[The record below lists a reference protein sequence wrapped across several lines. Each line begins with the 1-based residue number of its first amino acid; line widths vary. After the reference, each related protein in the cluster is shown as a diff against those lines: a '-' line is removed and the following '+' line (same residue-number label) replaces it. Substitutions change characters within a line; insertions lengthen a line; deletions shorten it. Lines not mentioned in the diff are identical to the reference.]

1 MKAKKVFCVLMAIIF
16 CITLLPNTVLATSD
30 NARYLMDAETLPD
43 GTIAVL
49 FIKGGTASSGTI
61 SGGAL
66 YYGVYDP
73 SNDEWT
79 EEPVGETAPT
89 AKEAALA
96 LDGSTAHVAYVNSD
110 DEIAYTYQRRSGWA
124 DEEIIESNNCNEKV
138 GVLSSV
144 DICVDNEGNAY
155 ISYIDTQGAEDDSY
169 RKPDGMYATNA
180 SGKFVKTVIANCTG
194 YGDSWGRWY
203 DEMVAPIKIAAG
215 DEKVQVSFDIHTYD
229 WTNGS
234 GAWNGYA
241 FHFTAN
247 GTSLDTNSSGR
258 VVDVCSDGTDFYTL
272 LSQSGKYFV
281 VNDNVKIEETEL
293 TTTVTAAD
301 ITIDDSEIYYATI
314 SGTTL
319 NFYQDGTFVEDV
331 TADTAI
337 LSGYNRFTTVICDGE
352 QYVIYTGSDE
362 DNSLV
367 ISKLDGDEMVEFLV
381 PNPPSTYSVTITI
394 ADNMTKTSGEDEQD
408 VIVEEDMTD
417 VVYEANEGYCFPET
431 YEVDGENGVTV
442 TRNSATQITV
452 SGTPTD
458 DVEIVLIA
466 PSAHTEAD
474 PVTENT
480 VDATCTEDGSYDEVV
495 YCSNCGVE
503 LSRTQEIIPASHTEA
518 DPVEENTID
527 PTCTEAGSY
536 DEVIYCSVCGEEL
549 SRTPN
554 EIPATGHTDAD
565 PVEENTVDPT
575 CTEAGSYD
583 EVIYCSTCNEELSR
597 TPNVIPATGHT
608 DADPVEENTVDP
620 TCTED
625 GSYDEVIYCSTC
637 GEELSRTHEVIPA
650 TGHTEADPV
659 EENTIEPTCTEAGS
673 YDEVIYCSTCNEELS
688 RTPNEIPATGHT
700 EADAVT
706 ENEVPVTC
714 EEDGS
719 YDEVIYCSVCGE
731 EISRTPNEI
740 PATGHTE
747 ADPVTENEVPVTC
760 EEDGSYDEVI
770 YCSTCGEELSRTPHV
785 VPALTHDW
793 SEPTYD
799 WAADNSSVTATRVC
813 GNDETHIQTE
823 QVNTISEVTL
833 DPTVEAPGETTYTAT
848 FEAEYFEEQTL
859 TIANIPALILIEEVA
874 FNNVTLPI
882 HGDEYFEPALDDGEH
897 YTVSY
902 ASWTDEKYGT
912 PDTFEA
918 DHTYYLTI
926 GLVPESGYV
935 FADELNVYIND
946 DEPVSV
952 RTEDVLDGTEIKIAI
967 DVPNNTH
974 TVTFDEGEEVL
985 QPYSTLTGANG
996 KLDEIPN
1003 PTKQRSGYNFKG
1015 WYTEATDGTKITTD
1029 TIFTEDTTV
1038 FAQWT
1043 RKTSSGGGG
1052 SSSPTTY
1059 KVTVATIENGKVT
1072 SSATSASKGTTIT
1085 LTVTPNENYELD
1097 KIEVTT
1103 KNGEKVTLA
1112 GENNKYTFSMPNS
1125 DVTVNATF
1133 ATEEYIIIDED
1144 GENEE
1149 NEGNKENETTS
1160 GLQFSD
1166 VHEEDYFFGAVN
1178 WAIDHNITS
1187 GTSKT
1192 TFSPDNSATR
1202 AQTVTFI
1209 WNAAGKPTPTT
1220 TNNPFTDVNENDY
1233 YYKAVLWAYENGV
1246 TAGTSETTFSPDN
1259 IVTRAQAVTF
1269 LYNLSNANSEGENP
1283 FTDVTEEDY
1292 FFNSVIWAYTN
1303 NITHGTTKTTFSPN
1317 NDCTRAQI
1325 VTFLYN
1331 YYSNL

>member
-536 DEVIYCSVCGEEL
+536 DEVIYCSVCG
-549 SRTPN
+549 
-554 EIPATGHTDAD
+554 
-565 PVEENTVDPT
+565 
-575 CTEAGSYD
+575 
-583 EVIYCSTCNEELSR
+583 
-597 TPNVIPATGHT
+597 
-608 DADPVEENTVDP
+608 
-620 TCTED
+620 
-625 GSYDEVIYCSTC
+625 
-637 GEELSRTHEVIPA
+637 
-650 TGHTEADPV
+650 
-659 EENTIEPTCTEAGS
+659 
-673 YDEVIYCSTCNEELS
+673 EELS